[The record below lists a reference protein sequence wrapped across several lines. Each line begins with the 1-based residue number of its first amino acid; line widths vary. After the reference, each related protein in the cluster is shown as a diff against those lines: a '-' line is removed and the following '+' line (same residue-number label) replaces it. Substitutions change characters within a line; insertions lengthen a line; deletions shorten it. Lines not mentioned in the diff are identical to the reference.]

1 VGSLLSPFAVP
12 LAKAFLIILG
22 CLMVENFRT
31 FADKIQEEFMRVK
44 ALVLVAA
51 TLMLVASAWASSES
65 VLYNFCSATSCVD
78 GEQPQGSL
86 VADASG
92 HLYGTTYYGGT
103 NGLGEVYEL
112 TNSGGT
118 WTETVIYSFLGAS
131 NSDGAYPIAG
141 VIFDATEKILYGVT
155 QQGGASNQGTV
166 FELTKSGSTWKETV
180 LHEFSDVSGSD
191 GYYPYAAL
199 VVDAGGNLYGTTI
212 YGGKFGVG
220 TVFQLKPSGS
230 KFTYHLIHVFPG
242 AAGGDYPYG
251 GLVVDKTNG
260 YLYGTAYQGG
270 VIWNVG
276 VVYQIREVSGVWISS
291 VVYTL
296 LGDTL
301 GQYSYASLAADTAG
315 NLYGTTNTG
324 GNYNLGSVFKL
335 TLGKNNTFTQ
345 KVIYSFKGYA
355 LKDGSAPYYAGVTLD
370 AAGDLYGSTY
380 QGGSSA
386 ANNLNYGTVYK
397 LTAGTYKESVLWSFG
412 TAGDGYYPYHQ
423 GIVIGG
429 KVYGT
434 TTNGG
439 THGGGVAY
447 EVTP

>member
-1 VGSLLSPFAVP
+1 
-12 LAKAFLIILG
+12 
-22 CLMVENFRT
+22 
-31 FADKIQEEFMRVK
+31 MRVK
-44 ALVLVAA
+44 ALVLVAM
-51 TLMLVASAWASSES
+51 TLILVASAWAGTET
-65 VLYNFCSATSCVD
+65 VIYNFCAQTACVD
-78 GEQPQGSL
+78 GDQPQGPM
-86 VADASG
+86 VADSSG
-92 HLYGTTYYGGT
+92 NHLYGTTFYGGAS
-103 NGLGEVYEL
+103 NIGAVYEL

-118 WTETVIYSFLGAS
+118 WTETVIYSFLGS
-131 NSDGAYPIAG
+131 NNGDGAYPFGGLAM
-141 VIFDATEKILYGVT
+141 DAKGNLYGT
-155 QQGGASNQGTV
+155 TEQGGPSNQGTV
-166 FELTKSGSTWKETV
+166 FELANSGGTWKETV
-180 LHEFSDVSGSD
+180 LHSFDDISGSD
-191 GYYPYAAL
+191 GYYPQGT
-199 VVDAGGNLYGTTI
+199 VVLDSGGNLYGTA
-212 YGGKFGVG
+212 YAGGKFGDG
-220 TVFQLKPSGS
+220 IVFQLKPSGS
-230 KFTYHLIHVFPG
+230 KWIYKVIHTLPG
-242 AAGGDYPYG
+242 TSGGQAPYAG
-251 GLVVDKTNG
+251 VVVNPKND
-260 YLYGTAYQGG
+260 YLYGITYYGG

-276 VVYQIREVSGVWISS
+276 VVYQIREVSGVWISN